1 MSMNPTVKGVL
12 DNVLGGGSLVARDSD
27 PMVGFMDEIPR
38 WANTMTGQLEPI
50 PGHQPD
56 LGGFEVAGSYG
67 QPSGMPY
74 YIYESIQRQYGNKKF
89 GDYKPEDMKN
99 VINWYKIA

>member
-1 MSMNPTVKGVL
+1 MSLNPTVKGVL
-12 DNVLGGGSLVARDSD
+12 DNVLGSSFVARDRY
-27 PMVGFMDEIPR
+27 PGVGGMDEIPR
-38 WANTMTGQLEPI
+38 WDNPMTGQLEPI

-67 QPSGMPY
+67 QPSGMPD

-89 GDYKPEDMKN
+89 GDYKIEDMKN
-99 VINWYKIA
+99 VINWHKKA